1 MAHQHSGG
9 SLAHLPQLKR
19 EALERMRTVSGH
31 AQAIEKMIA
40 DERYCIDILKQIAAV
55 QASLSQ
61 VAHLLTKG
69 HLHAC
74 VTQAIEAGQ
83 GDEKIDEL
91 AEVLKY
97 LKSY

>member
-1 MAHQHSGG
+1 MNPHGG
-9 SLAHLPQLKR
+9 LVHLPQLKR

-31 AQAIEKMIA
+31 VQAIEKMIA
-40 DERYCIDILKQIAAV
+40 EERYCVDILKQIAAV

-69 HLHAC
+69 HMHAC
-74 VTQAIEAGQ
+74 VTEAIVEGK
-83 GDEKIDEL
+83 GEEKIEEL
-91 AEVLKY
+91 MEVLKY

>member
-1 MAHQHSGG
+1 MAARRSS
-9 SLAHLPQLKR
+9 SLAHSPQLKR

-31 AQAIEKMIA
+31 VQAIETMI
-40 DERYCIDILKQIAAV
+40 DEERYCVDVLKQIAAV

-61 VAHLLTKG
+61 IAHILTKG

-74 VTQAIEAGQ
+74 VTEAIEEGH
-83 GDEKIDEL
+83 GDEKIEEL
-91 AEVLKY
+91 ADVLKY